1 MNFEEWFNEQ
11 EGCGLRSERAWDDTC
26 SAQLAMFH
34 IMRNWMQ
41 AAYEAGHES
50 REWVGLTDKEISEC
64 LVWANSREGEDSGAP
79 TGQHAFA
86 RAVESKLKEKNT

>member
-11 EGCGLRSERAWDDTC
+11 EGSGLRSERAWDDTC

-41 AAYEAGHES
+41 AAYEAGHKS
-50 REWVGLTDKEISEC
+50 REWEGLTKKEMLEAVDG
-64 LVWANSREGEDSGAP
+64 LEDLEDCWVAIE
-79 TGQHAFA
+79 A
-86 RAVESKLKEKNT
+86 KLKDKNT